1 MNWYLDVVKNKYATF
16 SGRARRTEYWM
27 FFLFYFLIALA
38 IGFVEAFIHLGGVLS
53 ILYGLAMLV
62 PSLAVTVRRLHDTS
76 RSGWWILIA
85 LIPAI
90 GTIILLVFMVLDS
103 TPETND
109 YGPNPK
115 AAG

>member
-1 MNWYLDVVKNKYATF
+1 MNWYLDALKNKYATF

-27 FFLFYFLIALA
+27 FFLFYILIALA
-38 IGFVEAFIHLGGVLS
+38 IGFVEAFIHLGGILS

-62 PSLAVTVRRLHDTS
+62 PSLAVTVRRLHDTA

-85 LIPAI
+85 LIPVI
-90 GTIILLVFMVLDS
+90 GTIILLIFMVLDS
-103 TPETND
+103 TPGENG

-115 AAG
+115 EA

>member
-1 MNWYLDVVKNKYATF
+1 MNWYLDAIRNKYATF
-16 SGRARRTEYWM
+16 DGRARRSEYWM

-38 IGFVEAFIHLGGVLS
+38 IGFVEAFIHLGGILS
-53 ILYGLAMLV
+53 ILFVLGMLV
-62 PSLAVTVRRLHDTS
+62 PSLAVTVRRLHDTT

-90 GTIILLVFMVLDS
+90 GTIILLIFMVLDS
-103 TPETND
+103 TPGDNE

-115 AAG
+115 AA

>member
-1 MNWYLDVVKNKYATF
+1 MNWFLDAIKNKYATF

-27 FFLFYFLIALA
+27 FLLFYVLIAFA
-38 IGFVEAFIHLGGVLS
+38 IAIVEAVIHLGGILSVLF
-53 ILYGLAMLV
+53 GLGMLV

-90 GTIILLVFMVLDS
+90 GTIILLIFMVLDS
-103 TPETND
+103 TPGSND

-115 AAG
+115 EA

>member
-1 MNWYLDVVKNKYATF
+1 MNWYLDAIRNKYATF
-16 SGRARRTEYWM
+16 DGRARRTEYWM

-38 IGFVEAFIHLGGVLS
+38 IGFVEAFIHLGGILS
-53 ILYGLAMLV
+53 ILFVLGMLV
-62 PSLAVTVRRLHDTS
+62 PSLAVTVRRLHDTT

-90 GTIILLVFMVLDS
+90 GTIILLIFMVLDS
-103 TPETND
+103 TPGDNE

-115 AAG
+115 AA

>member
-1 MNWYLDVVKNKYATF
+1 MNWYLDALKNKYATF

-38 IGFVEAFIHLGGVLS
+38 IVFVEAFIHAGGILG
-53 ILYGLAMLV
+53 ILFGLAMLV

-76 RSGWWILIA
+76 RTGWWILIT
-85 LIPAI
+85 LIPGI
-90 GTIILLVFMVLDS
+90 GAIILLIFMVLDS
-103 TPETND
+103 TPEGND

-115 AAG
+115 VAG